1 MRITTR
7 NLTKQG
13 TYKRSLR
20 MDFKRNR
27 DVLITLDQQVIT
39 DLCLAQIREQAR
51 DDIVVIDLK

>member
-27 DVLITLDQQVIT
+27 DVLIILDQQVIT

>member
-1 MRITTR
+1 
-7 NLTKQG
+7 
-13 TYKRSLR
+13 

-27 DVLITLDQQVIT
+27 DVLIILDQQVIT